1 MQAKVFSIEKTHQ
14 HILFCCEI
22 QSFVSITD
30 RNYKTLA
37 CPYNVSVLTI
47 ESVAR
52 NLVNYLF
59 AVSKVSGTITRK
71 STLLVCAPL
80 ATSSLTFSTRNSIL
94 ETRDSRLDTRNYRV
108 SSLEARGTVNLLL
121 SGTVYEI
128 SRGFKI
134 FTSMGR
140 EKEYRI
146 LEYES

>member
-14 HILFCCEI
+14 HILFCSEI

-37 CPYNVSVLTI
+37 CPYNVFVLTI

-94 ETRDSRLDTRNYRV
+94 ETRDSILETRDSILETRDSILETRNYRV
-108 SSLEARGTVNLLL
+108 SSLEARGSRLEGL
-121 SGTVYEI
+121 STY
-128 SRGFKI
+128 F
-134 FTSMGR
+134 
-140 EKEYRI
+140 
-146 LEYES
+146 